1 MTRRLS
7 FFMNDSYAHVPTT
20 DEVELNGV
28 PFTRTGSRTN
38 NVAAGLESRLDK
50 FTTLSVRYD
59 QMWVDFDRKDTF
71 LTGGYVNGVRANL
84 GRHLNERMTVGGEYR
99 LRLADLNEGTR
110 HVTFQ
115 DAGGTLSYAVGRQV
129 EVAVAGGVSY
139 LADHTLGASRTGP
152 YFRAGITRTTDGSMV
167 GASFERSFVPSFGF
181 GGSNESQQLRGFV
194 RIPFQHNRF
203 YVDGSAAWRRST
215 PFVANELVLDTYW
228 VRSTVGYALTRWLRL
243 ESFYAFT
250 RQDSQVTGGE
260 INRHRA
266 GAQVVIS
273 QPMRIR

>member
-1 MTRRLS
+1 VELS
-7 FFMNDSYAHVPTT
+7 F
-20 DEVELNGV
+20 
-28 PFTRTGSRTN
+28 
-38 NVAAGLESRLDK
+38 
-50 FTTLSVRYD
+50 
-59 QMWVDFDRKDTF
+59 
-71 LTGGYVNGVRANL
+71 
-84 GRHLNERMTVGGEYR
+84 
-99 LRLADLNEGTR
+99 
-110 HVTFQ
+110 
-115 DAGGTLSYAVGRQV
+115 
-129 EVAVAGGVSY
+129 AGGVSY
-139 LADHTLGASRTGP
+139 LADHTLGATRTGP
-152 YFRAGITRTTDGSMV
+152 YFRAGITRTTDGSVV

-181 GGSNESQQLRGFV
+181 GGSNESQQLRGYV